1 MQDYAFIQVA
11 IGHYS
16 NSTSSSMANVH
27 FEDPEDSGVSLQVP
41 AIPPKQRRTAALRE
55 AHTCLHELQA
65 VQRRLPLVRA
75 LTELPSATRK
85 AISLDNIRPASAP
98 YSNHLTMNNQTI
110 HVHPESKPP
119 PITWSEYVR
128 FGQTLVSSFLLC
140 GCLAYLVWAV
150 AVDVRTK
157 YGLHF
162 AMIGNKVSIC
172 SAMYSTNRCTAPVP
186 AMVAQCMEWQA
197 CVDQSILAIS
207 HTQVVA
213 QVLIGI
219 LNSLAEPLSTKS
231 FVRITVTPWFPPNQ

>member
-1 MQDYAFIQVA
+1 
-11 IGHYS
+11 
-16 NSTSSSMANVH
+16 MANVH
-27 FEDPEDSGVSLQVP
+27 FEDPEDSGASLQGTS
-41 AIPPKQRRTAALRE
+41 IPPKQRRLTALRE
-55 AHTCLHELQA
+55 AYTSLHELQA

-85 AISLDNIRPASAP
+85 AISLGNIGPCPAP
-98 YSNHLTMNNQTI
+98 YSNHLTVNNQTI

-150 AVDVRTK
+150 VVDVRTK
-157 YGLHF
+157 YGLQF
-162 AMIGNKVSIC
+162 AVIGHKVSIC
-172 SAMYSTNRCTAPVP
+172 SAMYSTNSCTAPVP

-197 CVDQSILAIS
+197 CIEQSIAIS
-207 HTQVVA
+207 QTQVVA
-213 QVLIGI
+213 QVVIGI

-231 FVRITVTPWFPPNQ
+231 FVRITVTLWFPPNQ